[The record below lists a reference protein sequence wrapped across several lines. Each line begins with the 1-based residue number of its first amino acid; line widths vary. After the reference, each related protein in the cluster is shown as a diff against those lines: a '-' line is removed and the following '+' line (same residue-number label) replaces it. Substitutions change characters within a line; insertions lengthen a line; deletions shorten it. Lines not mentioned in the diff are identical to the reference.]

1 MTKKCLFGRFIWSIY
16 ALLLLISKCH
26 STCALCPETWAR
38 FFPKNIISVQMVVK
52 LPRRNLFV
60 VLVSATQTYL
70 IFHRM
75 SNCSCSTSDK
85 KPTNQGVVNNV
96 VLRTRNKLR
105 PNTGGELNIATQTGC
120 FITLRG
126 GFKKWKKYRH
136 SPLFLS
142 KYCYFSKIIQ
152 NHSWIDK
159 TRFALSLGVILNS
172 F

>member
-1 MTKKCLFGRFIWSIY
+1 MISLIYSEFSLTYWVVLLVSEVCDKEVFFGRFIWSIY

-105 PNTGGELNIATQTGC
+105 PNTGASW
-120 FITLRG
+120 TLLP
-126 GFKKWKKYRH
+126 KQVVL
-136 SPLFLS
+136 SPLGEGLKNEKSIGIRHF
-142 KYCYFSKIIQ
+142 F
-152 NHSWIDK
+152 
-159 TRFALSLGVILNS
+159 V
-172 F
+172 